1 MRAYTV
7 HSGCFVL
14 NLGVDLTGRDIG
26 GVAGADL
33 GERLVTAAEGRE
45 HMHRGEHAGVC
56 VEEVL
61 EIVVRGVLT
70 AENTGFFSH
79 DCLDEGVTHTGFH
92 GASTELFD
100 ELGYGLGGDEVI
112 DNNRLLIA
120 FRLSTCDFTLCHER
134 GNGRG
139 GDRVTLLINHE
150 ATVGIAVK
158 GKTDVCAVLN
168 NRFLQIDKVGGFKR
182 VSRVVRESSVELKVK
197 GHNLKRKRRQKSIPQ
212 DGGCGLTAHAV
223 TRIHNNLE
231 GTDIGEVYELTQVL
245 GVGFENVLFGDDA
258 GILNGRNGAFVEVL
272 LGKITNIEKTGFGG
286 YRHRP
291 GLSHF
296 HAIVFGGVVACG
308 ESNACRILNTACKVE
323 YVG

>member
-7 HSGCFVL
+7 HSGCLVL
-14 NLGVDLTGRDIG
+14 NLGVDLAGCDIG

-45 HMHRGEHAGVC
+45 HVHRGEHAGVC

-79 DCLDEGVTHTGFH
+79 DCLDEGVPHTGFH

-100 ELGYGLGGDEVI
+100 ELGYGLGRDEVI
-112 DNNRLLIA
+112 NNNRLFVA
-120 FRLSTCDFTLCHER
+120 FRLSARDFTLCHER

-150 ATVGIAVK
+150 ATVGIAVE
-158 GKTDVCAVLN
+158 GKADVCAVLN

-182 VSRVVRESSVELKVK
+182 VSRVVRESAVELKVK

-231 GTDIGEVYELTQVL
+231 GADIGEVYELTQVL

-258 GILNGRNGAFVEVL
+258 GILNGRNRAFVEVL
-272 LGKITNIEKTGFGG
+272 LGKITNIEKTGFGR
-286 YRHRP
+286 YRNRP

-296 HAIVFGGVVACG
+296 HAIVFGGVVACS
-308 ESNACRILNTACKVE
+308 ESNARSVLNTACKVE
-323 YVG
+323 HVG